1 MTPGINVA
9 KKNKI
14 SHRVH
19 EYPHDESS
27 ESYGLEA
34 AEKMG
39 VPLEKVFK
47 TLVVS
52 LDNGELVVGVIPV
65 SSMLSMKLIA
75 KASGAKKAVMAE
87 KSDVERSTGY
97 VLGGVSPLGQ
107 KKRLRTIIDS
117 SARNYATVY
126 VSAGRRGLEIELS
139 PDDLAKLTSREIAEI
154 CQQAP
159 C

>member
-107 KKRLRTIIDS
+107 KKRLKTIIDS
-117 SARNYATVY
+117 SARNHATVY

-154 CQQAP
+154 CQQARV
-159 C
+159 

>member
-9 KKNKI
+9 KRSRV

-19 EYPHDESS
+19 EYSHGESS

-39 VPLEKVFK
+39 VSEERVFK

-52 LDNGELVVGVIPV
+52 IDGKELIVGVIPV

-75 KASGAKKAVMAE
+75 KAVGAKKAAMAE
-87 KSDVERSTGY
+87 KADVERSTGY

-117 SARNYATVY
+117 SASNYSTIY

-139 PDDLAKLTSREIAEI
+139 PDDLAKLTSAALAEI
-154 CQQAP
+154 CQ
-159 C
+159 